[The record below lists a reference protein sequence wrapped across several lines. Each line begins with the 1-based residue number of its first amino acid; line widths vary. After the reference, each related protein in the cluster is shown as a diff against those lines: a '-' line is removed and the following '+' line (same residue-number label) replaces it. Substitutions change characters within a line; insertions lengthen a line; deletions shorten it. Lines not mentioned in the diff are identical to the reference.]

1 MIAGKEGSLMRIAIL
16 LVALTFGMGVARAQ
30 DATEALQAANE
41 LAAIISADAVNQI
54 SRELTAGFWPNVENA
69 VKSKVDDAT
78 LSELRADFDRRLTQ
92 FGTDALKDAPA
103 FYAKYFTVAEL
114 REITAFYRTP
124 TGAKALQTMP
134 KVMFEYLAGVRPK
147 VQEFQQGV
155 GRGVQEIMQRHG
167 YRN

>member
-1 MIAGKEGSLMRIAIL
+1 MRIAIVF
-16 LVALTFGMGVARAQ
+16 VALTFGMGAARAQ

-54 SRELTAGFWPNVENA
+54 SRELTAGFWPNIENSL
-69 VKSKVDDAT
+69 KSKVDDTT
-78 LSELRADFDRRLTQ
+78 LSEVRADFDHRLAQ
-92 FGTDALKDAPA
+92 FGADAMKDAPA
-103 FYAKYFTVAEL
+103 FYAKYFTVQEL
-114 REITAFYRTP
+114 RDITAFYRTP

-155 GRGVQEIMQRHG
+155 GRGAQEIMQRHG

>member
-1 MIAGKEGSLMRIAIL
+1 MLTRRQGGNVMRIAIVL
-16 LVALTFGMGVARAQ
+16 IALTFGMGAARAQ
-30 DATEALQAANE
+30 DAEALQAANE
-41 LAAIISADAVNQI
+41 LAAIISVDAVNQI

-69 VKSKVDDAT
+69 VKSKADDAT
-78 LSELRADFDRRLTQ
+78 LSELRADFDRRLAQ

-103 FYAKYFTVAEL
+103 FYAKYFTVSEL

-134 KVMFEYLAGVRPK
+134 KVMFEYLASVRPK

-155 GRGVQEIMQRHG
+155 
-167 YRN
+167 